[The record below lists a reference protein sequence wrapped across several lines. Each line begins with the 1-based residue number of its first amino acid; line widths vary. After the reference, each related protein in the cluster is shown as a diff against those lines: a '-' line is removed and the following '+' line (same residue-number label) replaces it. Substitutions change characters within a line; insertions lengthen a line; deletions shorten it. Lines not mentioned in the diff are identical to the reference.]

1 MNPNHHAPR
10 ARAAHAS
17 RDAAAHP
24 TGVCAAHADGIFS
37 ARSSGL
43 CAAHAAALFA
53 FVLLAAGGALAQ
65 PAKTP
70 DAQQTSDAQ
79 QKTDKADE
87 LLTSAPPPMRYL
99 PEEVHRRLEGEADLK
114 ARTHLALD
122 LAEERLA
129 RAAQQADADRFE
141 EATAELGVYEALVA
155 DAVASV
161 QSSGRSKNK
170 QRDILKRVE
179 MTLRS
184 HVPRLETIRRSL
196 PAAHAVYFKSAIEF
210 VNQQR
215 DLALNTFYDNTVIR
229 EPPPGKEKEKAA
241 AVGERAN
248 GNAPAAPDNEKKP
261 ERQ

>member
-1 MNPNHHAPR
+1 MNPNYQVPR

-17 RDAAAHP
+17 RDSAAYP
-24 TGVCAAHADGIFS
+24 NEVCAAHANGFFS
-37 ARSSGL
+37 ARASGV
-43 CAAHAAALFA
+43 CAAHAAALVA
-53 FVLLAAGGALAQ
+53 FVLLAASGALAQ

-70 DAQQTSDAQ
+70 DTQQKSDAQ
-79 QKTDKADE
+79 QQTDKADE
-87 LLTSAPPPMRYL
+87 LTSAPPPMRYL

-161 QSSGRSKNK
+161 QTSGRSKNK

-184 HVPRLETIRRSL
+184 HVPRLETIRRNL
-196 PAAHAVYFKSAIEF
+196 PAAFAAYFKSGIEF
-210 VNQQR
+210 VNAQR

-248 GNAPAAPDNEKKP
+248 GNAAAAPDNEKKP

>member
-1 MNPNHHAPR
+1 MNPNHQAPR

-17 RDAAAHP
+17 RNSAAHP
-24 TGVCAAHADGIFS
+24 TGVCAAHADGFFS
-37 ARSSGL
+37 ARASGV
-43 CAAHAAALFA
+43 CAAHAVALIA

-87 LLTSAPPPMRYL
+87 LTSAPPPMRYL

-161 QSSGRSKNK
+161 QNSGRSKNK

-184 HVPRLETIRRSL
+184 HVPRLETIRRTL
-196 PAAHAVYFKSAIEF
+196 PAAFAAYFKSGIEF
-210 VNQQR
+210 VNAQR

-229 EPPPGKEKEKAA
+229 ESPPGKEKAA

-261 ERQ
+261 ERK